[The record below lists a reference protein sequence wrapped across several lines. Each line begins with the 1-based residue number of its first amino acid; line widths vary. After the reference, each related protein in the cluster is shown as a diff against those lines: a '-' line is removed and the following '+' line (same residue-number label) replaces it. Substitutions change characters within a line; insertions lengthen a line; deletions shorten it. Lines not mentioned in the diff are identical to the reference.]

1 MPIPAEF
8 RAKLQHEYSAIEPLP
23 APWMRALWVLPLA
36 AVTVAAAPLAF
47 DVRADASQLG
57 WTLGWGASLLQ
68 VAIGFAIIAA
78 SLRESVPGRG
88 WSRVAIALWLTLP
101 VALVA
106 LVTLASWDSSRILL
120 QRGWWVVA
128 GVCFA
133 GSAASALPVVALAS
147 VLTARAYPIRPAI
160 AGAMLGAGAG
170 LMADAGWRMFC
181 HFTEPSHV
189 LSAHLGG
196 VIASTAIG
204 VLLSIRL
211 AADITSET
219 LAPQTSTPPP
229 R

>member
-1 MPIPAEF
+1 MSISVEL
-8 RAKLQHEYSAIEPLP
+8 RARLQHEYAAIQPLP
-23 APWMRALWVLPLA
+23 SPWMRALWVLPLA
-36 AVTVAAAPLAF
+36 AVTVAAAPAAF
-47 DVRADASQLG
+47 EVRADATQLG

-68 VAIGFAIIAA
+68 VALGFAIIAA

-88 WSRVAIALWLTLP
+88 WSRGAIALWLTLP
-101 VALVA
+101 VALVVV
-106 LVTLASWDSSRILL
+106 VTFASWESSRILL

-147 VLTARAYPIRPAI
+147 VLTARAYPTRPAI
-160 AGAMLGAGAG
+160 TGAMLGAGAG

-196 VIASTAIG
+196 V
-204 VLLSIRL
+204 VLSVAVGALL
-211 AADITSET
+211 TKT
-219 LAPQTSTPPP
+219 LAPQTSTPRP